1 MCASVSLLL
10 EQGLRWPE
18 LRYTTT
24 AESIKKTEML
34 LVQLRPKLKL
44 VLLYSGHFVTN
55 DWLRNVSLT
64 LNERIDDKCCAEHC
78 GSGRKIRFD
87 SIRFDSIV

>member
-1 MCASVSLLL
+1 MYVRLCKPTF
-10 EQGLRWPE
+10 GTR
-18 LRYTTT
+18 T
-24 AESIKKTEML
+24 ALAGATLYNYGRIHQKTGML

-44 VLLYSGHFVTN
+44 VLLYFGHFVTN

-87 SIRFDSIV
+87 LTL